1 MNNTARWIITLLALL
16 LIIALIALARGD
28 EERGADTTTTISD
41 AVVTTTVSDAVT
53 TTAGS

>member
-1 MNNTARWIITLLALL
+1 MNDTARWVITLLAVL